1 MKGLIFLDEL
11 KFNADG
17 LIPAIVQDADSGQVL
32 MVAYMNREA
41 LERTWET
48 GETWFYS
55 RSRQELW
62 HKGETSGHTQKVR
75 GISLDCDQDALLV
88 KVEQNGA
95 ACHTGYAT
103 CFFREVD
110 GQGKL
115 QTVGEPVFDPQ
126 KVYHLEP
133 AKTAGPALLHTAA
146 AEAVGVAGDAAA
158 SMAAAASNT
167 AGIAKTTR
175 AAAGAATAKAAE
187 KSADTAESA
196 DSADTAG
203 TAGTAGDKA
212 IGAAAAARESIIP
225 ELYQV
230 ILERQETRPEGSYTA
245 YLFDKGIDKICKKVG
260 EEAAE
265 VIIAAKN
272 RSREELVYESADL
285 IYHLLVLL
293 AEGGIIP
300 AEVFSELAKRR

>member
-1 MKGLIFLDEL
+1 
-11 KFNADG
+11 
-17 LIPAIVQDADSGQVL
+17 

-62 HKGETSGHTQKVR
+62 NKGETSGHTQKVR

-95 ACHTGYAT
+95 ACHEGYAT

-110 GQGKL
+110 GQGNL
-115 QTVGEPVFDPQ
+115 RTVGEPVFDPQ

-133 AKTAGPALLHTAA
+133 AKPAGPALLHTAA
-146 AEAVGVAGDAAA
+146 AEAVEAVEAVEAAGDAAA

-175 AAAGAATAKAAE
+175 AAAG
-187 KSADTAESA
+187 
-196 DSADTAG
+196 
-203 TAGTAGDKA
+203 
-212 IGAAAAARESIIP
+212 
-225 ELYQV
+225 
-230 ILERQETRPEGSYTA
+230 
-245 YLFDKGIDKICKKVG
+245 
-260 EEAAE
+260 
-265 VIIAAKN
+265 
-272 RSREELVYESADL
+272 RSRKSSRR
-285 IYHLLVLL
+285 I
-293 AEGGIIP
+293 GGHG
-300 AEVFSELAKRR
+300 

>member
-1 MKGLIFLDEL
+1 MKGSTFLDEL

-95 ACHTGYAT
+95 ACHEGYAT

-110 GQGKL
+110 GQGNL
-115 QTVGEPVFDPQ
+115 RTVGEPVFDPQ

-133 AKTAGPALLHTAA
+133 AKPAGPALLHTAA
-146 AEAVGVAGDAAA
+146 AEAVEAAGDAAA
-158 SMAAAASNT
+158 SKAAAAANM

-187 KSADTAESA
+187 ESADTAETA
-196 DSADTAG
+196 DSAETAG
-203 TAGTAGDKA
+203 TAEAKA

-293 AEGGIIP
+293 AEGGIKP
-300 AEVFSELAKRR
+300 AEVFNELAKRR

>member
-1 MKGLIFLDEL
+1 MRGLTFLGEL
-11 KFNADG
+11 KFSADG

-48 GETWFYS
+48 GETWFWS

-75 GISLDCDQDALLV
+75 GISFDCDQDAILV
-88 KVEQNGA
+88 KVEQTGA
-95 ACHTGYAT
+95 ACHEGYAT

-110 GQGKL
+110 GQGNL

-126 KVYHLEP
+126 KVYQLELTKPAEP
-133 AKTAGPALLHTAA
+133 ASPNAEAAEPAAYTAA
-146 AEAVGVAGDAAA
+146 
-158 SMAAAASNT
+158 
-167 AGIAKTTR
+167 
-175 AAAGAATAKAAE
+175 
-187 KSADTAESA
+187 KSAETAS
-196 DSADTAG
+196 
-203 TAGTAGDKA
+203 
-212 IGAAAAARESIIP
+212 AAAAADIAPEPAANTAETSEEKARAAAAAESIIP

-293 AEGGIIP
+293 AEGGIKP
-300 AEVFSELAKRR
+300 AEVFNELAKRR